1 MPNDLDT
8 KEPGRSPFLE
18 YLQERRKLRQQLPQ
32 ELADFGR
39 KIDIAYNIARMTL
52 WGAQPP
58 GRQRYYISAWRVNRR
73 RQPTIMRLIKT
84 KPKWRARRL
93 ERLSI
98 RIPKNPL
105 WSEQRRQAIQ
115 GALQCFRLAQ
125 TADMTFYQLVKFY
138 HELRHSW
145 ETVLHQ
151 VEVAADAAL
160 KSRHLLYEDLRSS
173 GLGSAPLV
181 TEGMLADWWNI
192 EPEEIPIR
200 LDDPCS
206 PHQTSPAR

>member
-1 MPNDLDT
+1 MPNDLNS
-8 KEPGRSPFLE
+8 KEPGRWPFLE
-18 YLQERRKLRQQLPQ
+18 YLQERRKLREQLPE

-73 RQPTIMRLIKT
+73 RQPTVMRIIRT

-93 ERLSI
+93 ERVSI
-98 RIPKNPL
+98 RIPKNAL
-105 WSEQRRQAIQ
+105 WSEQRHQAMRS
-115 GALQCFRLAQ
+115 ALQCFRLAQ
-125 TADMTFYQLVKFY
+125 TADATFCQLVKFY
-138 HELRHSW
+138 QELRHSW

-151 VEVAADAAL
+151 VEVAVDAAL
-160 KSRHLLYEDLRSS
+160 KSRHLLYEGLRSH
-173 GLGSAPLV
+173 GFADAPIV
-181 TEGMLADWWNI
+181 TDGMLADWWNI

-200 LDDPCS
+200 LDDPC
-206 PHQTSPAR
+206 